1 MMYVDPINVFIWV
14 TVLCNLVYLL
24 WTSSRAALYV
34 PNTNL
39 HKKTLTL
46 AELEK
51 IFEDLDTNAGGIV
64 EFDDNTED
72 DKKAVGGEGGG
83 PH

>member
-1 MMYVDPINVFIWV
+1 MIDPIDVFVWV

-24 WTSSRAALYV
+24 WMSSRAARYV

-51 IFEDLDTNAGGIV
+51 IFEDLDTNN
-64 EFDDNTED
+64 DNTED